1 MLSLLFNNTYRFLYI
16 VVAKTSCVKN
26 TEKHS
31 KKEKTISMTSLVS
44 RIRPHRVLFHSKMGR
59 MGRVIIRRYS
69 QVSVRADLGKQDLVN
84 IVSQKCQLTKETSK
98 IVVDSMFDSI
108 MAAVSNG
115 DKVSVT
121 GFGSFERTVRS
132 ARQGRNPATG
142 EAMFIPE
149 TASVSFKASQGFK
162 TAVKGRYQEQ
172 KMQSTTDIEE

>member
-1 MLSLLFNNTYRFLYI
+1 
-16 VVAKTSCVKN
+16 
-26 TEKHS
+26 
-31 KKEKTISMTSLVS
+31 MTSVVS
-44 RIRPHRVLFHSKMGR
+44 RIRPHRAFFHSKMGR
-59 MGRVIIRRYS
+59 MGRIMIRRYS

-142 EAMFIPE
+142 ESMFIPE

-172 KMQSTTDIEE
+172 KDMEE